1 MKKWISLVICFALMS
16 LIACGNKQSEENQEQ
31 INQPQETVEEAPEII
46 RPQITLSKQ
55 GYEDFWV
62 ISDKYILF
70 MENGKYGVMDYEEQ
84 VVLPAEYDF
93 GNNLYAQK
101 MVLLGNKVEN
111 EYECKLFDENM
122 QQIFQN
128 DNYRE
133 FTIASVNEGVLQ
145 LVNSDLSCSIYLDMQ
160 NDYQELFRLSE
171 EEVEGFY
178 SSTAFSNGYVLVCT
192 NIYLDEGFPNI
203 VDKEGNILFLT
214 QNKKMYYTYI
224 SYAIGEDGWI
234 LCYEVDMEHPDQFA
248 NGFLNINTREFV
260 PLPEDKSYVKQVRGK
275 DGIYHA
281 TYQNLALISEES
293 QKDEYYVFD
302 ITNQRII
309 NQNPYGY
316 VELNDYGRQY
326 ILYATQKNEKWG
338 YLDSQFRPTQF
349 LYEDASSFSE
359 DGYAWIYQDGMEYL
373 INQEG
378 VIVSDG
384 YEGQEVSR
392 DFGLFKLV
400 NGEKKYFVIVE

>member
-31 INQPQETVEEAPEII
+31 INQPQETVEEASEII

-145 LVNSDLSCSIYLDMQ
+145 LVNSDLSCSIYLNMQ